1 MKSEQ
6 LVSVLSQ
13 ITYDLLYD
21 ISMGH
26 GKESLDAPIV
36 DANAKG
42 PEAELSAELVKLWD
56 GKKSLSRYDLFANVL
71 KICSSDVD
79 ILSDIAAITAAAY
92 PIKDDGVKLSSNG
105 IMGLIKSCCNESAPV
120 APAQSNPEPAV
131 EVEEKSPFAPIEN
144 ENKPN
149 NKVEEKSEPNYTMV
163 KPSEKHSAAAKEHQE
178 MLEAKRA
185 LAAERA
191 ALNS

>member
-36 DANAKG
+36 DASAKG

-105 IMGLIKSCCNESAPV
+105 IMGIIKSCCNESTPA
-120 APAQSNPEPAV
+120 APAQSNSEPAV
-131 EVEEKSPFAPIEN
+131 EVEEKSPFAPIE
-144 ENKPN
+144 EEKKTV
-149 NKVEEKSEPNYTMV
+149 KVEEKSEPNYTMV